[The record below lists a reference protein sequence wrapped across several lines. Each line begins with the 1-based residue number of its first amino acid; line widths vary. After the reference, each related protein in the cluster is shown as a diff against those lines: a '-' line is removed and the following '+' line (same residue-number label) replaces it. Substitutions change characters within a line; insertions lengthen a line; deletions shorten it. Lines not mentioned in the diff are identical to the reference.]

1 MLPACFAFRDRQI
14 IHTKNDS
21 RLQIHYYLNLLH
33 TPAALFLSESTSE
46 RQSLAP
52 LRFAAG
58 SRLIAVRSKAIQVGT
73 RDSTNRSPIIH
84 TTRYTGQPF
93 YFS

>member
-1 MLPACFAFRDRQI
+1 MASLVQIATLPSCALEA
-14 IHTKNDS
+14 
-21 RLQIHYYLNLLH
+21 QIHYDLNLLH
-33 TPAALFLSESTSE
+33 PPAALFLSESTSE

-73 RDSTNRSPIIH
+73 SDSANRSPMIH
-84 TTRYTGQPF
+84 TSRYTRQPF
-93 YFS
+93 RFS